1 MQHYKNN
8 SYLILLTFLCMII
21 FGFIENIKGTV
32 IPPIREQ
39 FNVTYGSIGIMLLVS
54 SLGYLGTTLVGG
66 FVGDK
71 FGQKK
76 VLIFGFLLTILAC
89 ISFIFTKSFIAV
101 VILFFLVN
109 AGFGCFEVAVN
120 SLGAQIFVRNS
131 AVMMNLMHLFYG
143 LGSSAGPKYAG
154 WILIRDIP
162 WQYTYFYSLILIVSV
177 FIFLCFSSFPQRK
190 LEDSRNKASFKDL
203 ISSKKIWLFVGVLGF
218 CEVIELGT
226 GNWLVNFLQQV
237 RGMDAGN
244 SSFYLTL
251 FFITFTIGR
260 LVGGYLA
267 EKLGYVQII
276 FYFTII
282 TIVLFIGGLILD
294 NKFAFLFSL
303 MGFFVSIM
311 FPTVMAIIMKE
322 FTVGTSSVMGFII
335 TVSGSVNM
343 VSNWVVGKTNDYL
356 GVFTGFSSLAVYTGL
371 ILVFLTLLDRKLTF
385 NKPGIIRQNQ
395 N

>member
-1 MQHYKNN
+1 
-8 SYLILLTFLCMII
+8 
-21 FGFIENIKGTV
+21 
-32 IPPIREQ
+32 
-39 FNVTYGSIGIMLLVS
+39 
-54 SLGYLGTTLVGG
+54 
-66 FVGDK
+66 
-71 FGQKK
+71 